1 MTTRAETSTARVPL
15 SRERVL
21 EAAVALADEHGI
33 DAVSMR
39 RVGQELGVEAMSLYN
54 HVANKDDLL
63 DGMVENVVRE
73 IDIVAGEPGEWR
85 HRMRNQ
91 ALTARAVMVRHP
103 WAIRVLETR
112 TTMTAP
118 LLAYFDAILGILLDA
133 GFSME
138 LTHHAVHALG
148 SRVLGFVQELFDDS
162 DELADSPEVVEL
174 MIRQMSDEYPN
185 LARLMREIQ
194 HDEDSILGQG
204 CDDQIEFEF
213 GLDVILDGLE
223 RLRAAQ

>member
-1 MTTRAETSTARVPL
+1 MTTHAETSTARVPL

-103 WAIRVLETR
+103 WVIRVLETR

>member
-1 MTTRAETSTARVPL
+1 MTTHAETSTARVPL

-118 LLAYFDAILGILLDA
+118 LLVYFDAILGILLDA

>member
-1 MTTRAETSTARVPL
+1 MTTHAETSTARVPL

-33 DAVSMR
+33 GAVSMR